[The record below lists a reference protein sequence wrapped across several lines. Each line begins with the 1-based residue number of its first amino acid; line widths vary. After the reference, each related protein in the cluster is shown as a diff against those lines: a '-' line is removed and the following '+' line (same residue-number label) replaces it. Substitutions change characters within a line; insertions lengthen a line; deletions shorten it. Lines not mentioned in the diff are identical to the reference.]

1 MINIYF
7 NQKILSDIL
16 SIFVFSLYIFINN
29 YIFLVNESMDLVK
42 VYLIQS
48 ITSAANNLRLNAQQI
63 EVVGLLRETIT
74 NCEDVGAEFL
84 RMKKSTELSKLA
96 IRLSEIHSFLTLGK
110 VDFVKISEQFREHS
124 RYLIRDLNQFLENVS
139 PQVYKDAF
147 IKINNGNQRIIDV
160 ELVDRSNY
168 AGQIMVN
175 EDKDQNKTGFTNDIE
190 KQMTSSIDFEK
201 KILGPIKSFDELLK
215 DLASSKMN
223 QKELYDYIEIIQDN
237 AALSNQRGFK
247 VLAKMHMILESG
259 FRDIVTSNLVVDKTV
274 IDALRAC
281 LIVIVAVVK
290 KKEVDISG
298 YLNRAE
304 EFARNYLKK
313 SIQV

>member
-1 MINIYF
+1 
-7 NQKILSDIL
+7 
-16 SIFVFSLYIFINN
+16 
-29 YIFLVNESMDLVK
+29 MDLVK

-74 NCEDVGAEFL
+74 KCEDVGAEFL
-84 RMKKSTELSKLA
+84 RMKKSTQLSKLA

-110 VDFVKISEQFREHS
+110 VDFIKISEQFREHS
-124 RYLIRDLNQFLENVS
+124 RYLLRDLNQFLENVS
-139 PQVYKDAF
+139 PQIYKDAF
-147 IKINNGNQRIIDV
+147 NKINNGDLPAIDV
-160 ELVDRSNY
+160 ELVDRSNI

-175 EDKDQNKTGFTNDIE
+175 NLENQNNEGVSSNIE
-190 KQMTSSIDFEK
+190 KQEISLIDFEK
-201 KILGPIKSFDELLK
+201 KILGPIKSLDEIIK
-215 DLASSKMN
+215 DLASGIIN
-223 QKELYDYIEIIQDN
+223 QKELSKYIEIIQDN

-247 VLAKMHMILESG
+247 VLAKMHMILEFG
-259 FRDIVTSNLVVDKTV
+259 FSDILQGILAVDKTV
-274 IDALRAC
+274 TEALRAC
-281 LIVIVAVVK
+281 LIVIVAIVK

-304 EFARNYLKK
+304 EFAKKFLNK

>member
-1 MINIYF
+1 
-7 NQKILSDIL
+7 
-16 SIFVFSLYIFINN
+16 
-29 YIFLVNESMDLVK
+29 MDLVK

-74 NCEDVGAEFL
+74 KCEDVGAEFL
-84 RMKKSTELSKLA
+84 RMKKSTQLSKLA

-110 VDFVKISEQFREHS
+110 VDFIKISEQFREHS
-124 RYLIRDLNQFLENVS
+124 RYLLRDLNQFLENVS
-139 PQVYKDAF
+139 PQIYKDAF
-147 IKINNGNQRIIDV
+147 NKINNGDLPAFDV
-160 ELVDRSNY
+160 ELIDRSNI

-175 EDKDQNKTGFTNDIE
+175 NLENQNNEGVSSNIE
-190 KQMTSSIDFEK
+190 KQEISLIDFEK
-201 KILGPIKSFDELLK
+201 KILGPIKSLDEIIK
-215 DLASSKMN
+215 DLASGIIN
-223 QKELYDYIEIIQDN
+223 QKELSKYIEMIQDN

-247 VLAKMHMILESG
+247 VLAKMHMILEFG
-259 FRDIVTSNLVVDKTV
+259 FSDILQGILAVDKTV
-274 IDALRAC
+274 TEALRAC

-304 EFARNYLKK
+304 EFAKKFLNK

>member
-1 MINIYF
+1 
-7 NQKILSDIL
+7 
-16 SIFVFSLYIFINN
+16 
-29 YIFLVNESMDLVK
+29 MDLIK

-110 VDFVKISEQFREHS
+110 VDFIKISDQFRDHS
-124 RYLIRDLNQFLENVS
+124 RFLLRDLNQFLENVS

-147 IKINNGNQRIIDV
+147 NKITNGEIPAIDV
-160 ELVDRSNY
+160 ELVDRSNL

-175 EDKDQNKTGFTNDIE
+175 DEDDQNKKRIAKDVE
-190 KQMTSSIDFEK
+190 KQTHSSIDFEK
-201 KILGPIKSFDELLK
+201 KILGPIKSLDEMLK
-215 DLASSKMN
+215 DLSIGIMN
-223 QKELYDYIEIIQDN
+223 QKELNKYIEIMHDN
-237 AALSNQRGFK
+237 AALSNQNGFK
-247 VLAKMHMILESG
+247 VLTRMHLILESA
-259 FRDIVTSNLVVDKTV
+259 FSDILIGNLAVEKAITE
-274 IDALRAC
+274 ALRAC

-298 YLNRAE
+298 YLNRSD
-304 EFARNYLKK
+304 EFAKKFLKK

>member
-1 MINIYF
+1 
-7 NQKILSDIL
+7 
-16 SIFVFSLYIFINN
+16 
-29 YIFLVNESMDLVK
+29 MDLVK

-74 NCEDVGAEFL
+74 NCEDVGEEFL

-147 IKINNGNQRIIDV
+147 NKINNGDSRIIDV
-160 ELVDRSNY
+160 ELVDRSNL
-168 AGQIMVN
+168 AGQILVN
-175 EDKDQNKTGFTNDIE
+175 QDENQNKTDIANDLE
-190 KQMTSSIDFEK
+190 KPMNSLLDFEK
-201 KILGPIKSFDELLK
+201 KILEPIKSLDEILK
-215 DLASSKMN
+215 GLATGKMN
-223 QKELYDYIEIIQDN
+223 HKELNNYSEIMGDN

-247 VLAKMHMILESG
+247 VLAKMHMIVASA
-259 FRDIVTSNLVVDKTV
+259 FSDIVTGSLIVDKTV
-274 IDALRAC
+274 IEALRAC

-290 KKEVDISG
+290 KKEVDVSG
-298 YLNRAE
+298 YLNRSE
-304 EFARNYLKK
+304 EFARKYLKN

>member
-215 DLASSKMN
+215 DLASSK
-223 QKELYDYIEIIQDN
+223 
-237 AALSNQRGFK
+237 
-247 VLAKMHMILESG
+247 
-259 FRDIVTSNLVVDKTV
+259 
-274 IDALRAC
+274 
-281 LIVIVAVVK
+281 
-290 KKEVDISG
+290 
-298 YLNRAE
+298 
-304 EFARNYLKK
+304 
-313 SIQV
+313 